1 MILLLKGWPT
11 GYYLEA
17 GNSSGGCHMGLTLK
31 LDYLAI
37 GAVFVFL
44 AAVIVGAI

>member
-1 MILLLKGWPT
+1 MV
-11 GYYLEA
+11 
-17 GNSSGGCHMGLTLK
+17 GNISGGCLMGLTLK

-44 AAVIVGAI
+44 AAVVLGAI